1 MNTINGLLPKC
12 GLLLGILFC
21 SICLSFVVP
30 NPKAPVKGAKSVSFR
45 AATYNIRY
53 DAAADKTTGNH
64 WDARKEA
71 VAKLILKHG
80 FDIVGTQEGMTKQVI
95 ELKKL
100 LPGFDY
106 IGHPYGGKNDHHN
119 AAILFRTN
127 QFELMDAG
135 VFWLS
140 ETPDVPSIGWDAND
154 RRICQWAKFK
164 EKKSGEVFFYFNTH
178 FFWRLKVAR
187 AESGPL
193 IARKIAEIAGDHPV
207 ICVGDFNST
216 AETSQITVLKAELLD
231 AYNASKNGRKGVT
244 DTNLGGGVFQGNP
257 KDRIDYILVSKNI
270 AVTDYEVYSDNYN
283 GDRYPSDHLPVS
295 CIVSF

>member
-1 MNTINGLLPKC
+1 MNTISRLLRKYYLLP
-12 GLLLGILFC
+12 GILLC
-21 SICLSFVVP
+21 SVFLSFIVSK
-30 NPKAPVKGAKSVSFR
+30 PKENNKGSKGVSFR

-53 DAAADKTTGNH
+53 DAAADKETGND
-64 WDARKEA
+64 WNTRKEA
-71 VAKLILKHG
+71 LAGLILKHD

-119 AAILFRTN
+119 AVIFFKTDL
-127 QFELMDAG
+127 FELMDAG

-140 ETPDVPSIGWDAND
+140 ETPDIPSIGWDAND
-154 RRICQWAKFK
+154 RRICQWARFK
-164 EKKSGEVFFYFNTH
+164 EKKSGKVFYYFNAH
-178 FFWRLKVAR
+178 FFWRLEIAKR
-187 AESGPL
+187 ESGPL
-193 IARKIAEIAGDHPV
+193 IVRKIAEIAGDNPI

-216 AETSQITVLKAELLD
+216 AETSQIKALKSKFVD
-231 AYNASKNGRKGVT
+231 AYDSSKNGRKGVT
-244 DTNLGGGVFQGNP
+244 DTNLGGGVFHGNP
-257 KDRIDYILVSKNI
+257 TDRIDYILVSKDIN
-270 AVTDYEVYSDNYN
+270 VTDYEVYSDKYN